1 MRLTKFLL
9 ISAKCEFKKLVLNYI
24 IPLVII
30 SKMQNGFRKQFWI
43 ARTWKRTAE
52 QAVQLS
58 QSSLNAPGRFE

>member
-30 SKMQNGFRKQFWI
+30 LEWFQ
-43 ARTWKRTAE
+43 E
-52 QAVQLS
+52 AVLDRPNLAKNS
-58 QSSLNAPGRFE
+58 